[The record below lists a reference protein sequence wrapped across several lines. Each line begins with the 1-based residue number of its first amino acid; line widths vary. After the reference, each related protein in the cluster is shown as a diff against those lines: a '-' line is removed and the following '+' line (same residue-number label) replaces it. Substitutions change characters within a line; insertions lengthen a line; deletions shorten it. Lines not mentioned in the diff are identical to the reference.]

1 MQTWS
6 GTHRKHCIPHC
17 DIIAKENHLA
27 SYHRYYKGKYPMD
40 AKGKPK
46 L

>member
-1 MQTWS
+1 MKTWS
-6 GTHRKHCIPHC
+6 GTHRKHCIP

-27 SYHRYYKGKYPMD
+27 SYHRDKEKYPMD
-40 AKGKPK
+40 AKGKQK

>member
-6 GTHRKHCIPHC
+6 GTHRKHCISHC
-17 DIIAKENHLA
+17 DIIAKEIHLA
-27 SYHRYYKGKYPMD
+27 SYDRDKEKYPMD
-40 AKGKPK
+40 AKGKQK